1 MLRSREYRQRIAFRK
16 TIEDALY
23 IDAPANM
30 RPLFA
35 EIAVKTGKP
44 KFLTDISPTTLDMM
58 YEEYAPEKWLSKL
71 GAIPYSVVNDQ
82 LQHSGS
88 LSDLADA
95 IIAAYRDNWDN
106 IWDAYTAEYK
116 PLDNYNMYQKATY
129 NSSQEHDG
137 DDTVTYSGEEYDIKS
152 GKEINTKSGKEYD
165 IKSGKEINTKS
176 GKEYDIKSGKEIN
189 TKSGKEI
196 NSKKGTESTVY
207 DSDTENQVSAFNS
220 TTYQDATKAMH
231 SGSDYVS
238 YGKKITGST
247 SVDEPRE
254 DVLEYGTGADAR
266 QDTLEFGTGTNER
279 KDTHEYG
286 TGADARQDTL
296 EFGTGNEARKDTHE
310 FGTGA
315 DARQDTLEFG
325 TGNDARKDTHSFG
338 TGNDA
343 RTDKTAYNSDLKHT
357 GYDELERSG
366 NIGVTTSQQM
376 LQSEIDLRQY
386 NFIMQVFRDITDLIG
401 LPIY

>member
-1 MLRSREYRQRIAFRK
+1 MLRSREYRQKIAFRK

-44 KFLTDISPTTLDMM
+44 KFLNTISPTTLDMM
-58 YEEYAPEKWLSKL
+58 YEEYAPEKWLSKM
-71 GAIPYSVVNDQ
+71 GAMPYSVVNDD

-106 IWDAYTAEYK
+106 IWDAYNTEYK
-116 PLDNYNMYQKATY
+116 PLDNYNMYQKASY
-129 NSSQEHDG
+129 NSSQEHSG
-137 DDTVTYSGEEYDIKS
+137 TDTASKS
-152 GKEINTKSGKEYD
+152 GTETTE
-165 IKSGKEINTKS
+165 
-176 GKEYDIKSGKEIN
+176 
-189 TKSGKEI
+189 
-196 NSKKGTESTVY
+196 KKGTETNEKKGTETAQKYGSET
-207 DSDTENQVSAFNS
+207 DTKAGTETHTQAGSESNVRTGSEELAKTGSERTGYKSQDEQKVSAFNS
-220 TTYQDATKAMH
+220 SAYSDATLNIK
-231 SGSDYVS
+231 SGSDGIT
-238 YGKKITGST
+238 YGE
-247 SVDEPRE
+247 DEE
-254 DVLEYGTGADAR
+254 GTAS
-266 QDTLEFGTGTNER
+266 
-279 KDTHEYG
+279 
-286 TGADARQDTL
+286 
-296 EFGTGNEARKDTHE
+296 ARKDTTTYNQVTDTKS
-310 FGTGA
+310 FTGRS
-315 DARQDTLEFG
+315 DTTSFTGRTDTLSFTDRRDELSF
-325 TGNDARKDTHSFG
+325 TGRKDELSF
-338 TGNDA
+338 TGRKDELSFTDREDA
-343 RTDKTAYNSDLKHT
+343 MTYDSQLDHT

>member
-95 IIAAYRDNWDN
+95 IIATYRDNWDN
-106 IWDAYTAEYK
+106 IWDAYTTEYK

-129 NSSQEHDG
+129 NSSQEHNG
-137 DDTVTYSGEEYDIKS
+137 DDTL
-152 GKEINTKSGKEYD
+152 TKSGSEEIAITGSEENAKTGSETTTYDGKETLE
-165 IKSGKEINTKS
+165 KSGTETTDYS
-176 GKEYDIKSGKEIN
+176 GSETTTQG
-189 TKSGKEI
+189 
-196 NSKKGTESTVY
+196 GTETLTKAGSERTGY
-207 DSDTENQVSAFNS
+207 NSDDESKVSAFNS
-220 TTYQDATKAMH
+220 TSYQDATLNEK
-231 SGSDYVS
+231 
-238 YGKKITGST
+238 
-247 SVDEPRE
+247 R
-254 DVLEYGTGADAR
+254 GADAITYGVNENGTAAAR
-266 QDTLEFGTGTNER
+266 TDTKSFTDRTDEKSFTDRSDELSFTDRKDEKSFTDRTDELSFTDR
-279 KDTHEYG
+279 KDTL
-286 TGADARQDTL
+286 T
-296 EFGTGNEARKDTHE
+296 FNNRKDTTS
-310 FGTGA
+310 FT
-315 DARQDTLEFG
+315 
-325 TGNDARKDTHSFG
+325 NRKDQ
-338 TGNDA
+338 
-343 RTDKTAYNSDLKHT
+343 TDYNSSLDHT

-386 NFIMQVFRDITDLIG
+386 NFIMQVFRDITDLLG